1 MSQQPDSADCSGLAS
16 VAPNATCETER
27 LAALRSAGLM
37 DDAAAESGNRIV
49 RLMSETL
56 GFPIVAIC
64 LVDESRLLPV
74 ARVGTELGTLARE
87 GSFCGHVIA
96 QRQALAVEDALADPR
111 FAGSALVSGPP
122 QVRAY
127 LGVPVHTLT
136 GQPIATLCAMDT
148 RVRRFGEHVIRQ
160 VWEFARLFEDGIHAR
175 ERAVRAESLRQ
186 GALERERLFGDTFD
200 LADVGIAH
208 TALNGQFMRANRRLC
223 QMLGYSLEELRA
235 ESFIDITHPDDVAK
249 NMTLFRQAAA
259 GRIDAYRLDKRFR
272 RRSGDYLWTNLSVS
286 VRRSPTGVPQ
296 FLIGVIEDISEKKQT
311 EAELRRMRD
320 SLAAEVALQTRQLL
334 ERNDTL
340 RVQFKQTI
348 ESEHA
353 LRLSQQ
359 RLTAIANAVPA
370 LIAYFSGSLHC
381 EFANEAHRDWFGIAP
396 EDVVGKTMAE
406 IVGEAQFQ
414 DIEPRTLQALA
425 GQAQRFERSIPM
437 PDGSVA
443 TLDVRYI
450 PDVGEGGEVQ
460 GFYVLSTDVSALRAA
475 VKALEAA
482 HTRLV
487 QESVIDYLTG
497 LSNRRVFSEHSEA
510 AARRFQQT
518 GTPYG
523 LILLDLDDFKQV
535 NDEYGHDVGDE
546 VLRAMGRILKEQVR
560 DRDDIV
566 ARLGGE
572 EFAVL
577 CFGAVNETSLCQLA
591 ARIGEQIG
599 KEGVH
604 CPKGIV
610 RFTSSFGVA
619 ESQAED
625 VGWRSIYARADAAL
639 YEAKANGKNC
649 VVFGRSPSK
658 VNTGRLRS
666 LPEQA

>member
-1 MSQQPDSADCSGLAS
+1 
-16 VAPNATCETER
+16 
-27 LAALRSAGLM
+27 LRS
-37 DDAAAESGNRIV
+37 
-49 RLMSETL
+49 
-56 GFPIVAIC
+56 
-64 LVDESRLLPV
+64 
-74 ARVGTELGTLARE
+74 
-87 GSFCGHVIA
+87 
-96 QRQALAVEDALADPR
+96 Q
-111 FAGSALVSGPP
+111 
-122 QVRAY
+122 
-127 LGVPVHTLT
+127 
-136 GQPIATLCAMDT
+136 
-148 RVRRFGEHVIRQ
+148 
-160 VWEFARLFEDGIHAR
+160 
-175 ERAVRAESLRQ
+175 
-186 GALERERLFGDTFD
+186 
-200 LADVGIAH
+200 
-208 TALNGQFMRANRRLC
+208 
-223 QMLGYSLEELRA
+223 
-235 ESFIDITHPDDVAK
+235 SFIDITHPDDVAK

-259 GRIDAYRLDKRFR
+259 GKIDAYRLDKRFR
-272 RRSGDYLWTNLSVS
+272 RRSGDYLWTDLSVS
-286 VRRSPTGVPQ
+286 VRRSPTGIPQ

-334 ERNDTL
+334 ERNETL

-370 LIAYFSGSLHC
+370 LIAYFSRTLHC
-381 EFANEAHRDWFGIAP
+381 EFANDAHRDWFGIAP
-396 EDVVGKTMAE
+396 EHVIGKTMAQ
-406 IVGEAQFQ
+406 IVGDPQFR
-414 DIEPRTLQALA
+414 DIEPRARLALA
-425 GQAQRFERSIPM
+425 GQPQRFERSIPM
-437 PDGSVA
+437 PDGSVS

-460 GFYVLSTDVSALRAA
+460 GFYVISTDVSALRAA

-560 DRDDIV
+560 DREDIV

-577 CFGAVNETSLCQLA
+577 CFGAVNEASLCQLA

-604 CPKGIV
+604 CAKGIV

-649 VVFGRSPSK
+649 VVFGRSHSK